1 MKRKKLALVLSLM
14 MLATSVP
21 AGVLT
26 ASAEEMQEEFV
37 ASEDTAA
44 EDTFA
49 EEGETD
55 YSTTEEAEAG
65 NSEMSDGFV
74 SVENAEE
81 GNGQVWTDEAEET
94 AEIAETDPVEA
105 ENQASSDLTV
115 EENKIMYIS
124 EGTFAE
130 LKVDASCGDAYKPL
144 SYQWYIEDFG
154 GEDMMEGET
163 ESVLKL
169 NYYSD
174 YPIPYRCEVTD
185 AVGNC
190 KKVRVYVCPEKYKE
204 VFAPDFAHAKNFVLG
219 KENQIYAN
227 ESMGGY
233 FKFVPDQ
240 TGNWKL
246 SIPAQLD
253 RPELLVYNSSKKGIK
268 DADVSGKGS
277 VSLDVKLQKGE
288 TYYIKCYNMESGA
301 TTVTL
306 KAEYENAC
314 EHSFGEYTVTKAPTV
329 LAAGLK
335 SRTCKLCGKTETA
348 MVERLRTTTRVVADK
363 IPLQV
368 NKSIELTKL
377 VTKLENGEY
386 IKTAECL
393 SSKPDVAVISGG
405 KVVAKKVG
413 STLITLSLGSG
424 VNEEITIN
432 VQKKAVTATAIT
444 IPSTLKL
451 TVGQK
456 STLAPVISPVTSTD
470 KVSYKSS
477 NTKIASVSK
486 KGVVTAKK
494 SGKAKITI
502 KAGKKTKTIKV
513 TVAKKAPTGIKG
525 VPASKTLKKG
535 KSFTIKAKI
544 NPSGAEAAI
553 KYTSSNKKIAT
564 VTSKGKVTAKK
575 PGKVTITVKAGKVT
589 KKCVVTVKK

>member
-1 MKRKKLALVLSLM
+1 MKRKKLALALSLM

-37 ASEDTAA
+37 SSEDTAT

-55 YSTTEEAEAG
+55 YSTTEGAEDG

-105 ENQASSDLTV
+105 EIQASSDLTV

-130 LKVDASCGDAYKPL
+130 LKINASCGDAYKPL

-154 GEDMMEGET
+154 GEDLMEGET
-163 ESVLKL
+163 EPVLKL

-174 YPIPYRCEVTD
+174 YPVPYRCEVTD
-185 AVGNC
+185 AAGNR
-190 KKVRVYVCPEKYKE
+190 KKVRVYVCPEKYKA
-204 VFAPDFAHAKNFVLG
+204 VFAPDFAHAQNFVLG
-219 KENQIYAN
+219 KENQIFAN
-227 ESMGGY
+227 SSVGGY

-253 RPELLVYNSSKKGIK
+253 SPGLLVYNSSKKRIK

-277 VSLDVKLQKGE
+277 ISLDVKLQKGE
-288 TYYIKCYNMESGA
+288 TYYIQCYNWEGGA

-306 KAEYENAC
+306 KAEYENDC

-335 SRTCKLCGKTETA
+335 TRTCKLCGKTETA
-348 MVERLRTTTRVVADK
+348 TVEKLPPSVRVVADK

-368 NKSIELTKL
+368 NKSVELSKL

-386 IKTAECL
+386 IKNANCL

-413 STLITLSLGSG
+413 STVITLSFGSG
-424 VNEEITIN
+424 VYEFTTIN

-477 NTKIASVSK
+477 NTKIAPVSK
-486 KGVVTAKK
+486 NGVVTAKK
-494 SGKAKITI
+494 FGTAKITI
-502 KAGKKTKTIKV
+502 KAGKKTKTVKV
-513 TVAKKAPTGIKG
+513 TVSKKAPTGIKG

-535 KSFTIKAKI
+535 KSFTIKAKLT
-544 NPSGAEAAI
+544 PSGAEATI

-564 VTSKGKVTAKK
+564 VNSKGKVTAKK
-575 PGKVTITVKAGKVT
+575 PGKVTITVKAGKIT
-589 KKCVVTVKK
+589 KTCVVTVKK

>member
-1 MKRKKLALVLSLM
+1 MKRKKLALALSLM

-49 EEGETD
+49 EEGKTD

-81 GNGQVWTDEAEET
+81 GKEQVWTDEAEET

-154 GEDMMEGET
+154 GEDRMEGET

-190 KKVRVYVCPEKYKE
+190 KKVRVYVCPEKYKA
-204 VFAPDFAHAKNFVLG
+204 VFAPDFAYAKNFVLG

-246 SIPAQLD
+246 SIPTQLD

-329 LAAGLK
+329 LVAGLK

-386 IKTAECL
+386 IKNAECL

-413 STLITLSLGSG
+413 RTL
-424 VNEEITIN
+424 IN

-525 VPASKTLKKG
+525 VPSSKTLKKG
-535 KSFTIKAKI
+535 KSFTIKAKLT
-544 NPSGAEAAI
+544 PSGAEATI

-564 VTSKGKVTAKK
+564 VNSKGKVTAKK
-575 PGKVTITVKAGKVT
+575 PGKATITVKAGNIT